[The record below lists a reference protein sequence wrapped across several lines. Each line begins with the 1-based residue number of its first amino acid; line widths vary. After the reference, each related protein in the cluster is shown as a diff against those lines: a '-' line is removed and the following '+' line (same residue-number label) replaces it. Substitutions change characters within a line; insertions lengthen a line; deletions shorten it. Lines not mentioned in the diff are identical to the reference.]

1 MTLPRRRF
9 LHLAGGAVALP
20 VLSRVAR
27 AENYPSRP
35 VHWIVAFA
43 AGGPNDTIARL
54 IGQYLSDHLG
64 QQFVIEN
71 RTGAGG
77 NVGMEFALNAA
88 PDGYTIAFVGP
99 NNAISATLYQKLPF
113 DFIRDSA
120 PIAGTMQLTNVL
132 VANAALPVSNL
143 TEFIAYAKA
152 NPGKVNFGSGG
163 VGTSPHLSGELLK
176 AMTGIN
182 MLHVPYR
189 GSALASVDL
198 LAGQLQVMF
207 DNLPGQIGNIKTGK
221 VRALGV
227 TAAKRVRQVPEVP
240 AIAEVVPGYEA
251 SVWYGIAAPK
261 GTPAEIV
268 DSLNRAVNTVLAD
281 PKLKARMEQLGGEP
295 MPMTPA
301 EFGRLV
307 VHETAKWGKV
317 INDAGIK
324 AVG

>member
-1 MTLPRRRF
+1 MRLPRRRF
-9 LHLAGGAVALP
+9 LQLAGGAAALP
-20 VLSRVAR
+20 VLPSIAR
-27 AENYPSRP
+27 AQAYPTRP
-35 VHWIVAFA
+35 VRWIVAFA
-43 AGGPNDTIARL
+43 PGGPNDTTARL
-54 IGQYLSDHLG
+54 IGQYLSDHFG

-77 NVGMEFALNAA
+77 NVGMEAALNAA

-113 DFIRDSA
+113 DFIRDSV
-120 PIAGTMQLTNVL
+120 PIAGTMQSTNVM
-132 VANAALPVSNL
+132 VANLALPVKSL

-152 NPGKVNFGSGG
+152 NAGKINFGSGG

-189 GSALASVDL
+189 GSALAAVDL

-207 DNLPGQIGNIKTGK
+207 DNLPGQIGNIKAGK

-227 TAAKRVRQVPEVP
+227 TAAQRVPDLPDVP
-240 AIAEVVPGYEA
+240 AIAEIVPGYEA
-251 SVWYGIAAPK
+251 TVWYGISAPK
-261 GTPAEIV
+261 GVPADIV
-268 DSLNRAVNTVLAD
+268 DRLNHGVNTVLAD
-281 PKLKARMEQLGGEP
+281 PKLQARFAQLGGKP

-301 EFGRLV
+301 EFGQLV
-307 VHETAKWGKV
+307 VRETEKWAKV
-317 INDAGIK
+317 ITAAGIK
-324 AVG
+324 AAA